1 MLTLRRPQSP
11 FPRPTCVPAPVL
23 AAVWAVAAV
32 AGGLGVARLP
42 LFTTV
47 EILAGLLVVAA
58 AVWEPAIG
66 LGLALAVGVTRAY
79 VAAARPDIPDLG
91 QVLLGLALAGWAARC
106 LAQRRIIIPR
116 SGLLV
121 VLGVYVGASV
131 LSLLPTL
138 SASLELGLKE
148 IIKWAELGAI
158 LVLVASEAERGRLR
172 WIITAILLT

>member
-32 AGGLGVARLP
+32 AGGLAVARLP

-91 QVLLGLALAGWAARC
+91 QVLLGLALAGWAARS
-106 LAQRRIIIPR
+106 LAQRRLIIPR
-116 SGLLV
+116 SRLLV
-121 VLGVYVGASV
+121 DLKLYLGASLV
-131 LSLLPTL
+131 DVGPTALGSLDF
-138 SASLELGLKE
+138 
-148 IIKWAELGAI
+148 
-158 LVLVASEAERGRLR
+158 
-172 WIITAILLT
+172 